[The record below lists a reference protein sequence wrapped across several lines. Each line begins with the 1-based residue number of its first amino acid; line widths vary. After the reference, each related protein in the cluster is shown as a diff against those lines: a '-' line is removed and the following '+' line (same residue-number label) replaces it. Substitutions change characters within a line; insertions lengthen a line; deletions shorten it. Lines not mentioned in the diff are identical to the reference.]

1 MSTPNT
7 HPSITDPI
15 GWKMAC
21 AAMGTV
27 DGFHE
32 VESQLNEQLGRAG
45 AVLRALRRLD
55 DILDDSLQDRAFLVD
70 LALCAVD
77 EIDQDVVHGGVA
89 GAVNLLM
96 IETRQRFYEVHRRAA
111 ALEEVAH
118 ALAVAATV
126 GSEKEALDAQAKI
139 VWAHMAAGVATEA
152 HWQAFCGT
160 VAGAHGLQ
168 VVLVKLLVDEVP
180 HVVDGEEAK
189 DLIRRGV
196 AKRVSKAAPRA
207 ARRKASCKARDVRA
221 EAQ

>member
-77 EIDQDVVHGGVA
+77 EIDQE
-89 GAVNLLM
+89 N
-96 IETRQRFYEVHRRAA
+96 
-111 ALEEVAH
+111 
-118 ALAVAATV
+118 
-126 GSEKEALDAQAKI
+126 
-139 VWAHMAAGVATEA
+139 
-152 HWQAFCGT
+152 
-160 VAGAHGLQ
+160 
-168 VVLVKLLVDEVP
+168 
-180 HVVDGEEAK
+180 EEAIARSPWDAPEIDGNVFLPGET
-189 DLIRRGV
+189 DLKPGDMV
-196 AKRVSKAAPRA
+196 RVR
-207 ARRKASCKARDVRA
+207 VVEA
-221 EAQ
+221 EEYDLVGERV